1 MKKHAEIG
9 HGLLGHSSLAVLRA
23 GAEIALAHHEKW
35 DGSGYPGGLAGEQ
48 IPMSGRI
55 VALVDVFDALLAR
68 RAYKEPWPI
77 DEVVREMQA
86 LRGRHFDPHLTDLL
100 LDHSDH
106 FHRIFVA
113 QPD

>member
-1 MKKHAEIG
+1 
-9 HGLLGHSSLAVLRA
+9 VLRA